1 MFKSFSYKR
10 LGMSCRLADGVC
22 EMDGVAPAKRGFY
35 LVEGGGIP
43 RIDIIGY
50 NRRVDWQELLGRLK
64 AAARGEGPVMGP

>member
-1 MFKSFSYKR
+1 
-10 LGMSCRLADGVC
+10 
-22 EMDGVAPAKRGFY
+22 MDGVAPAKRGFY

-64 AAARGEGPVMGP
+64 AAARSEGPVMGP